1 MASANISSFLTT
13 MDGLDGLDVNAASN
27 SEETTSLDYKTWAI
41 LAINVVL
48 LLERAFK
55 TLTTGKFAIKCN
67 GKGCFCGTRT
77 PPQTPIVSQDEESS
91 PDDSPQQKRHHNRGR
106 QLEEA
111 TPPST
116 PHSTPESSVVEF
128 DAPSSD
134 YEEFAEFKRFRD
146 NKRARS
152 KERKDAD

>member
-1 MASANISSFLTT
+1 MNASLSSLLTAINE
-13 MDGLDGLDVNAASN
+13 LDLAT
-27 SEETTSLDYKTWAI
+27 SESFDTTSLDYKTWAI

-77 PPQTPIVSQDEESS
+77 PPQTPIVSQDNESS
-91 PDDSPQQKRHHNRGR
+91 PDDSPQQKRRHKRGR

-116 PHSTPESSVVEF
+116 PHSTPESSVADF
-128 DAPSSD
+128 DARSSSD